1 MTKSH
6 WINAIVATATLFV
19 LASVMMGLQLSL
31 DGTRLIVRNAD
42 AVRWEWIGT
51 GCVIVF
57 IFQLVRPS
65 LKKLTARLP
74 KSSCSLP
81 GFDGSTNTQKIIA
94 G

>member
-74 KSSCSLP
+74 K
-81 GFDGSTNTQKIIA
+81 
-94 G
+94 

>member
-42 AVRWEWIGT
+42 AVRWEWI
-51 GCVIVF
+51 
-57 IFQLVRPS
+57 
-65 LKKLTARLP
+65 
-74 KSSCSLP
+74 
-81 GFDGSTNTQKIIA
+81 
-94 G
+94 